1 MPLTRHLYAEDEVVA
16 ALQFCVLRG
25 RCVEAAFWCEELL
38 YSEMIEPLLEGLRRI
53 WLYGFGIGALNWYR
67 AFESVVG
74 QAELNVDELVGLVV
88 GLCRSGS
95 AGHRDITY
103 LILAGSSAPAEQAAF
118 CIGPKGFT
126 GADAY
131 FIACILQGRTISA
144 WRALGSLT
152 GPALRAAAERK
163 HRAAG
168 LDVCDLLVTY
178 PALTVAALCLPQGEL
193 AKRLAE
199 PVLGTLQEVERARAE
214 WAPLLDRRT
223 RRRYP
228 IPSECLYWATH
239 RGSTSTYTTSEKVLC
254 GSLERPGKLWG
265 SIYWDSVVDAVG
277 GWEAIR
283 NDPEVRMAFYD
294 EHFPDDIPDEWSMAE
309 REKSH
314 GRGASQPGA
323 QPNAEKFLHSWFGKL
338 PSAVIWNGFAGAA
351 KGLAQIKTWGDITAV
366 PARHELTLVRLTR
379 RIVTIV

>member
-25 RCVEAAFWCEELL
+25 RPVEAAFWCEELL
-38 YSEMIEPLLEGLRRI
+38 SSEMSEPLLEALRRI

-67 AFESVVG
+67 AFHSLIE
-74 QAELNVDELVGLVV
+74 QDEIATDVLVGLVV
-88 GLCRSGS
+88 GLCRAGS
-95 AGHRDITY
+95 AGRRDNTY

-131 FIACILQGRTISA
+131 FIACVLQGRTLSA

-163 HRAAG
+163 HRVAG
-168 LDVCDLLVTY
+168 LDACDLLAEY
-178 PALTVAALCLPQGEL
+178 PALTVAALCLSQGEL

-214 WAPLLDRRT
+214 WGPLLDRRE

-239 RGSTSTYTTSEKVLC
+239 RGSTSIYTTSEKVLR

-265 SIYWDSVVDAVG
+265 SVYWDSVVEGVG

-283 NDPEVRMAFYD
+283 NDPEARMAFYD
-294 EHFPDDIPDEWSMAE
+294 EHFPDDIPDEWSTAE

-314 GRGASQPGA
+314 GRGASQPGT

-351 KGLAQIKTWGDITAV
+351 KGLAHINTWGDITPV
-366 PARHELTLVRLTR
+366 PARHDLNLVRLTR
-379 RIVTIV
+379 RIITVG